1 MPVVIQI
8 FENSLQTIN
17 LRLTFAFAQAH
28 LHRSI
33 SPRREKQLVVF
44 RRSPTSRPSRL
55 QYLPQWL
62 LPRRARSRSRPRGAT
77 PISRANQVV
86 VHTAAFRHRLQNIT
100 PVASL
105 LPFPNSLRTCYS
117 IGLPLAADLPRRHRR
132 AADAAEDYDDSL

>member
-8 FENSLQTIN
+8 LENSLPTIN

-33 SPRREKQLVVF
+33 SPRSEKQLVVF

-62 LPRRARSRSRPRGAT
+62 LPRRARSRPRGAE
-77 PISRANQVV
+77 PISRANQVIVV

-105 LPFPNSLRTCYS
+105 FPFPNSLRTCYS
-117 IGLPLAADLPRRHRR
+117 IGLPLAAVLPRRHRR
-132 AADAAEDYDDSL
+132 RRCCFCGGLR